1 VALQER
7 CRSLQTSRIRS
18 AQVAAETGEV
28 SRNSKN
34 VNIAAAEI
42 ALMLILTS

>member
-1 VALQER
+1 
-7 CRSLQTSRIRS
+7 
-18 AQVAAETGEV
+18 VAAETGEV
-28 SRNSKN
+28 SRNSKNNSKN